1 MSSSYLAVKYDSLR
15 KYSCSLLEGDCHWSR
30 NWICPDGI
38 SWKQLTFPFQRGL
51 FKHARPGTRGRYGQA
66 GGLPV
71 FSVPH
76 PVTSRVLAN
85 LLAFVSEQEL
95 DLEEEEVVDTL
106 VQVKPS
112 KMSSFNFFVQADF
125 LDMKDAVEDCAEWV
139 LLSKSKQP
147 SRLLCPGSSRI
158 VSVKRMLLD
167 FGSLCSYIG

>member
-1 MSSSYLAVKYDSLR
+1 M
-15 KYSCSLLEGDCHWSR
+15 
-30 NWICPDGI
+30 
-38 SWKQLTFPFQRGL
+38 
-51 FKHARPGTRGRYGQA
+51 
-66 GGLPV
+66 
-71 FSVPH
+71 
-76 PVTSRVLAN
+76 LAN

-112 KMSSFNFFVQADF
+112 QVSSFKSFVQADF

-139 LLSKSKQP
+139 LLSKSKKP

-158 VSVKRMLLD
+158 VSVRTMLLE

>member
-1 MSSSYLAVKYDSLR
+1 MFSL
-15 KYSCSLLEGDCHWSR
+15 
-30 NWICPDGI
+30 
-38 SWKQLTFPFQRGL
+38 
-51 FKHARPGTRGRYGQA
+51 
-66 GGLPV
+66 
-71 FSVPH
+71 PH

-112 KMSSFNFFVQADF
+112 QVSSFKSFVQADF

-158 VSVKRMLLD
+158 VSVRRMLLE